1 MSDIQIEFTKAPG
14 GLTAVINSSGVVSLL
29 QNAGAEIAGRA
40 EGNYNVEIIN
50 EARGQDSRYGASR
63 PICIVS
69 AADDKTT
76 RAEAERKVLSSAVTG

>member
-1 MSDIQIEFTKAPG
+1 MSEIKIEFVKAPG

-29 QNAGAEIAGRA
+29 ESAGAEIAGRA

-50 EARGQDSRYGASR
+50 EARGQDSRYGATR
-63 PICIVS
+63 PVCLVS
-69 AADDKTT
+69 AADAATT

>member
-1 MSDIQIEFTKAPG
+1 MNEIKVEFTKAPD

-29 QNAGAEIAGRA
+29 QSAGTAIAGRA
-40 EGNYNVEIIN
+40 EGNYSVEIIN

-63 PICIVS
+63 PVCIVS
-69 AADDKTT
+69 TADAETS

>member
-29 QNAGAEIAGRA
+29 QSAGNDIAGRA
-40 EGNYNVEIIN
+40 EGSYNVEIIT
-50 EARGQDSRYGASR
+50 EARGQDSRFGASR
-63 PICIVS
+63 PVCIVS
-69 AADDKTT
+69 TADDATT